1 MPPQNQQT
9 PAQPAKKSSKPQP
22 KANQSSS
29 QNTLQIAEIRDGIVI
44 MHDGS
49 SRTVLMAQSIN
60 FDLMSP
66 QERDSVEYAYQSFL
80 NSLYFDIQV
89 YVHSSIIDMGPY
101 IEKLAKIRTEHD
113 NLLLAVMMGD
123 YIDFISTITD
133 QTNVMDKK
141 FYVIVPYYNSLESM
155 AVKKS
160 SKSIFTTIFGQ
171 KDSQITINE
180 KTLEEAKTELTKRA
194 STVMDG
200 LQECGVQSIPL
211 NTEELI
217 ELYYDSYNPDTATRQ
232 RLKNFSEVSAPFV
245 QKGKGE
251 AVQQH
256 LEQELQK

>member
-1 MPPQNQQT
+1 MPPQNQKT
-9 PAQPAKKSSKPQP
+9 PAQPAKKKANAQP

-29 QNTLQIAEIRDGIVI
+29 QNTLQIAEIRDGIAI

-49 SRTVLMAQSIN
+49 FRTVLMAQSIN

-66 QERDSVEYAYQSFL
+66 QERDGVEYAFQSFL
-80 NSLYFDIQV
+80 NSLYFDVQIF
-89 YVHSSIIDMGPY
+89 VHSSIIDMGPY
-101 IEKLAKIRTEHD
+101 IQKLVKIRTEHD

-123 YIDFISTITD
+123 YIDFIGNLTD
-133 QTNVMDKK
+133 QTNIMDKK
-141 FYVIVPYYNSLESM
+141 FYLIISYFTSLEGV
-155 AVKKS
+155 AINKS
-160 SKSIFTTIFGQ
+160 GKSFFTTIFGQ
-171 KDSQITINE
+171 KDKKITINE

-200 LQECGVQSIPL
+200 LQECGVKSITL

-232 RLKNFSEVSAPFV
+232 RLKNYSEVSAPYV
-245 QKGKGE
+245 QKGTGD
-251 AVQQH
+251 AIQPH